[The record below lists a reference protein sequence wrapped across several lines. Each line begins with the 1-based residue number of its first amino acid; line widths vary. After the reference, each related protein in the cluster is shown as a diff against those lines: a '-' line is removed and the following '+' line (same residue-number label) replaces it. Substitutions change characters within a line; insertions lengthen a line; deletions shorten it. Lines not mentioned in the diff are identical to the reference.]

1 VTYASYT
8 GHETLTF
15 PDYLDLSTGRTL
27 TAKPG
32 QSYDVAPASG
42 RLVPDVPAG
51 WFTPVDPEEWAA
63 KRAAAEAERLEAER
77 LAAESAASAAAEG
90 GTDAGGEPDGS
101 GEPGGEAKGGEPQQF

>member
-15 PDYLDLSTGRTL
+15 PDYLDLSAGRTL

-51 WFTPVDPEEWAA
+51 WFTSLEGQKRSEEEAA
-63 KRAAAEAERLEAER
+63 PGEAAEPEHDAEP
-77 LAAESAASAAAEG
+77 
-90 GTDAGGEPDGS
+90 EPEHHD
-101 GEPGGEAKGGEPQQF
+101 GEAGEPQQF